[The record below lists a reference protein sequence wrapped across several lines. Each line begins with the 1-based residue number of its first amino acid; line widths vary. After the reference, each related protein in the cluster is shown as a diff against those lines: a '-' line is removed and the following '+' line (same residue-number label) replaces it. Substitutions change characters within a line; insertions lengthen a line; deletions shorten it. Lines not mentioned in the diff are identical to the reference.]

1 MKDWQIYLVISGS
14 IVFIS
19 GLLTN
24 SLGVMVEM
32 ITTTLVIGGIILLL
46 RRGILKVKKNFE
58 KKQAV

>member
-14 IVFIS
+14 IVFGS

-24 SLGVMVEM
+24 SLGITIEM
-32 ITTTLVIGGIILLL
+32 TISTLIIGGIVLLI
-46 RRGILKVKKNFE
+46 RRGILKVRHKLE